1 MSVSADDNKGY
12 VTGLRVDDVL
22 RSLESSP
29 VPQSLCERVREA
41 DANKDGIL
49 SVGEFVQLVLSEQQ
63 AVSQRRLF
71 RRLLWVLGVGSLLLI
86 AALVGCVYGIVDLTR
101 QVDDNDR
108 VLSSR
113 ATGEAMAT
121 GQVLTLSSNL
131 SSLVGDQSTSIGAAL
146 QMDRVVVPE
155 EDGGFSVQRVT
166 GVRVSPSDGAV
177 LSLAS
182 GESVSVGVDGTL
194 SVIQPSGNSNS
205 STPGRRLLQQG
216 QGQQVVAVGGSQV
229 IQPEGSSKK
238 RIARTW
244 TGIFGKD
251 WGEDCNP
258 IEVVVCCDKDSIPKS
273 KVVSISV
280 CGNGMPPTNNGK
292 CGQNCDFWG
301 CDKGTCIP
309 DTGFFQYAPS
319 SAERGA
325 KTLYGVPQS
334 VSESMNDDIWKRKL
348 NECQALG
355 PNVKFGAK
363 VHVFPKP
370 EGFVMA
376 TIKPLIGCY

>member
-131 SSLVGDQSTSIGAAL
+131 SSLVDDPATAIGAAL

-182 GESVSVGVDGTL
+182 GEQVSVGVDGTL
-194 SVIQPSGNSNS
+194 SVTSRSGKS
-205 STPGRRLLQQG
+205 SRAPGRRLLQQG

-238 RIARTW
+238 GGARTW
-244 TGIFGKD
+244 TGILGIS
-251 WGEDCNP
+251 WGEECDP
-258 IEVVVCCDKDSIPKS
+258 VEIVVCCHPRKGIILTKY
-273 KVVSISV
+273 VSISV
-280 CGNGMPPTNNGK
+280 CGNGMPPTDNGK
-292 CGQNCDFWG
+292 CGENCDYWG
-301 CDKGTCIP
+301 CKKGSCIP
-309 DTGFFQYAPS
+309 DTGFFQYALH
-319 SAERGA
+319 G
-325 KTLYGVPQS
+325 KTYPGVPQS
-334 VSESMNDDIWKRKL
+334 VSESMNDPIWKQKL

-355 PNVKFGAK
+355 PNVKFGATVRLEYVDVK
-363 VHVFPKP
+363 VAWGTVPGYAP
-370 EGFVMA
+370 QC
-376 TIKPLIGCY
+376 T

>member
-131 SSLVGDQSTSIGAAL
+131 SSLVDDPATAIGAAL

-182 GESVSVGVDGTL
+182 GEQVSVGVDGTL
-194 SVIQPSGNSNS
+194 SVTSPSGNNS
-205 STPGRRLLQQG
+205 SAPGRRLLQQG

-238 RIARTW
+238 GGAKAW
-244 TGIFGKD
+244 TGIFGKT
-251 WGEDCNP
+251 WGEDCDP
-258 IEVVVCCDKDSIPKS
+258 VQVMICCDMKFERPKA
-273 KVVSISV
+273 VSISV
-280 CGNGMPPTNNGK
+280 CGNGMPPTDNGK
-292 CGQNCDFWG
+292 CGENCGIWG
-301 CDKGTCIP
+301 CDKGSCIP

-319 SAERGA
+319 SSEMGRMIW
-325 KTLYGVPQS
+325 YGVPQS
-334 VSESMNDDIWKRKL
+334 VSESMNDPAWKEKL
-348 NECQALG
+348 NACQALG
-355 PNVKFGAK
+355 PSVKYGAQVEQWK
-363 VHVFPKP
+363 TRRGPGHIQNT
-370 EGFVMA
+370 EC
-376 TIKPLIGCY
+376 I